1 MSNKDIIA
9 KIKASAY
16 ENVNKKL
23 EEERKKTEDKINN
36 ELTQV
41 ETCLKYIGNKMVFKI
56 IKSSRTT
63 DGEYTLADE
72 NTFFEDYNKEPEY
85 SFNRGIKFYN
95 SKSKPYEPL
104 FVVNGEAYYD
114 IRYIIRNYEERF
126 NEYARRLNNLRENYD
141 TVKEMADK
149 LIKQEPQIKKLI
161 EQYKQ
166 VDIDESFL
174 EELHDNEW

>member
-1 MSNKDIIA
+1 MSDKDIIA

-41 ETCLKYIGNKMVFKI
+41 ETCLKYINNKLVFKI
-56 IKSSRTT
+56 IKSSWTT
-63 DGEYTLADE
+63 EGEYILADE
-72 NTFFEDYNKEPEY
+72 NIFFEDYNKEPEY
-85 SFNRGIKFYN
+85 RFNRGIKFYN
-95 SKSKPYEPL
+95 PKSKPYDPL

-126 NEYARRLNNLRENYD
+126 NDYTRRLNNLRETYD
-141 TVKEMADK
+141 KVKEMANK
-149 LIKQEPQIKKLI
+149 LIKQESQIKKLI

-174 EELHDNEW
+174 EELHDNE